1 LDYKDGKETKYKYKE
16 EFMTDEEISEIND
29 YIGKLNDVKGDM
41 NDLYDEWAD
50 IEKYYQNEQ
59 EDKSDMPN
67 TKINVM
73 NANIE
78 GQAAMIT
85 EQDIAIMTKGESVDD
100 EDFAEDARIGLE
112 WTLRKNYFKNV
123 SRAYIRRLL
132 KYGVGVYSLYFDEE
146 ALNKFGLVKIFPVP
160 TNRIFIDTKIK
171 DFLRLQEAEYIAE
184 AITMSKTQFE
194 DIYGEDKASVVSY
207 GSTDSVVDDVF
218 EIDDDTDDDSANV
231 IKLWT
236 RHKGKLRLREFS
248 GCGVLL
254 YDSHK
259 SGDRKTNQKD
269 NKYTHKPYYKYVDN
283 KYPYFMTVLYPREG
297 NLWGYGDGKLL
308 LPLQKLLNELYDKIR
323 ICARPNLIMFDI
335 NADAELDD
343 FDENALTPRPFDGQ
357 ASPDPVRTYPWG
369 VINEAWWRLLMN
381 IHEEIQR
388 ITRFSGLMMGQ
399 QRSSDTATEAAIQ
412 QQQGNMATDDKK
424 QMIQTTLTQMMEY
437 ILALMMEFYT
447 EGKSFRVNQEENEYK
462 WIDFRKMSNVPVKIP
477 ASQDFVNSYMES
489 NPLSDIP
496 KWELLTDSK
505 GSPIGKNVDLDIDVS
520 IGAGLPKNKAF
531 ITKFIQ
537 DLAVVQ
543 LPDEMGQ
550 VRPAV
555 FWKEFRDFMK
565 KYIGLPLKDVDEI
578 MNNMMP
584 MQQGIPGQMPMA
596 QGIPGQPVMSAD
608 AQGLGANGGVQQS
621 QTSDMASR
629 VGGILG

>member
-1 LDYKDGKETKYKYKE
+1 
-16 EFMTDEEISEIND
+16 
-29 YIGKLNDVKGDM
+29 
-41 NDLYDEWAD
+41 
-50 IEKYYQNEQ
+50 
-59 EDKSDMPN
+59 
-67 TKINVM
+67 
-73 NANIE
+73 
-78 GQAAMIT
+78 
-85 EQDIAIMTKGESVDD
+85 
-100 EDFAEDARIGLE
+100 
-112 WTLRKNYFKNV
+112 
-123 SRAYIRRLL
+123 
-132 KYGVGVYSLYFDEE
+132 
-146 ALNKFGLVKIFPVP
+146 
-160 TNRIFIDTKIK
+160 
-171 DFLRLQEAEYIAE
+171 
-184 AITMSKTQFE
+184 
-194 DIYGEDKASVVSY
+194 
-207 GSTDSVVDDVF
+207 
-218 EIDDDTDDDSANV
+218 
-231 IKLWT
+231 
-236 RHKGKLRLREFS
+236 
-248 GCGVLL
+248 
-254 YDSHK
+254 
-259 SGDRKTNQKD
+259 
-269 NKYTHKPYYKYVDN
+269 
-283 KYPYFMTVLYPREG
+283 
-297 NLWGYGDGKLL
+297 
-308 LPLQKLLNELYDKIR
+308 
-323 ICARPNLIMFDI
+323 
-335 NADAELDD
+335 
-343 FDENALTPRPFDGQ
+343 
-357 ASPDPVRTYPWG
+357 
-369 VINEAWWRLLMN
+369 
-381 IHEEIQR
+381 
-388 ITRFSGLMMGQ
+388 
-399 QRSSDTATEAAIQ
+399 
-412 QQQGNMATDDKK
+412 
-424 QMIQTTLTQMMEY
+424 MEY